1 MKRFKW
7 VISGLA
13 MPLAAVFVIAAG
25 PRHSPAPASPQLI
38 DNTTFFDA
46 NNLQMF
52 VGNTGSFAY
61 DRTALLGKNDGL
73 YYPKGTNTSVI
84 YAAGMW
90 MGAKVN
96 GAVRTAAAE
105 YANDFV
111 PGPMSNGTFQSD
123 RGSYRVYVINKG
135 DTRETSEDYRT
146 WPFDDGAP
154 ALKAADG
161 SDSLDA
167 EGNRI
172 PFLLGDQALWSVYN
186 DASVAGRESDPGSG
200 SAGPMG
206 VEIQHY
212 VFGYARAGALGNTI
226 FMQYKIINKGGNL
239 LEDTYIS
246 LWADP
251 DLGDAG
257 DDFVGCDTTLSIGYC
272 YNADNADASYG
283 DKAPA
288 AGFDFFQGPIVPA
301 PGVTDTILIDGKS
314 IEVVGY
320 EELPMTSFNQ
330 YINGTDPSNNLET
343 YNYMQ
348 GLTIDG
354 DPQIN
359 PTTGQATTFMLSG
372 DPVTGTGWLD
382 NNAADRRYMMTSG
395 PFTMHPGD
403 TQVVVAAVIVA
414 QGDNNLSSI
423 ERLRE
428 TDRIAQNV
436 FDANF
441 NIPGPP
447 PPPAVWTIPY
457 DGEVLVLWGPQA
469 DGDVQESYGPP
480 EEEGGDPVLL
490 QRFVHE
496 GFNVYQGASNAGP
509 WTKIATYD
517 VNNGVQRI
525 YNDVDNPNG
534 KERIVV
540 QRGSD
545 NGLTHEL
552 RVTQDRVRGGAIVNN
567 RPYYFTVTAYNY
579 DEVNAVPFADEL
591 GNAFGIISEAF
602 ETLPSSPP
610 EGVTPL
616 SQTGLLVD
624 TADHP
629 TGLADGAV
637 YVDYIDPLAITGDS
651 YRLNINP
658 DFTWNLRNTTDGVNL
673 LTNQGANISPSTTEG
688 FVLRLVNPAPGLRGA
703 AEHEGWD
710 VTGGARRFTWAGGDG
725 FHFEGFNG
733 AMGWDSPCY
742 FFGACD
748 SKDIPPDQIVNV
760 ELRLAAV
767 DADGNWDPNDP
778 NVSHGYRYLRA
789 AGAPAL
795 PEFEPYIINPN
806 VNYGFQDYG
815 KTVFFSAWDMDA
827 TPPARL
833 SIGYLENNVPGGL
846 VDGKYWPPLTG
857 TADNT
862 AGSGPREWLWIFK
875 SPYTETP
882 NPEFTGSALTD
893 PMAIMYFGTILR
905 RNAPPYSPG
914 GTGEDKII
922 FYANHVFGPNDV
934 FEFTTVPPGE
944 GDGSVIANAVDDVYP
959 VPNPYYNLT
968 SLELDQFRRQI
979 KFVNLPPAMT
989 TVRIFNLAGDCVRVL
1004 TKDNAGS
1011 AELVWDVLT
1020 ETGLPVASGMYIYH
1034 VEAEGI
1040 GTKIGKI
1047 AVFTE
1052 VEQLNTY

>member
-1 MKRFKW
+1 MKRWTW
-7 VISGLA
+7 VASGLV
-13 MPLAAVFVIAAG
+13 MPLAAVFIMAAG

-46 NNLQMF
+46 NNLLMF

-105 YANDFV
+105 YANDYV
-111 PGPMSNGTFQSD
+111 PGPMVDGTFQSD

-135 DTRETSEDYRT
+135 DTRESNEDYRT

-161 SDSLDA
+161 SDSLDG

-172 PFLLGDQALWSVYN
+172 PLLLGDQALWSVYN
-186 DASVAGRESDPGSG
+186 DASIAGRESDPGSG

-212 VFGYARAGALGNTI
+212 VFGYARSGALGNTI

-257 DDFVGCDTTLSIGYC
+257 DDFVGCDTTLSIGFC
-272 YNADNADASYG
+272 YNADNSDASYG

-288 AGFDFFQGPIVPA
+288 TGFDFFQGPIVPS
-301 PGVTDTILIDGKS
+301 PGVTDTVLIDGKS
-314 IEVVGY
+314 REVVGF
-320 EELPMTSFNQ
+320 EELPMTSFNK

-348 GLTIDG
+348 GLEIDG
-354 DPQIN
+354 TPHIN
-359 PTTGQATTFMLSG
+359 PTTGQATKFFMSG
-372 DPVTGTGWLD
+372 DPVTGTGELD

-395 PFTMHPGD
+395 PFTMNPGD
-403 TQVVVAAVIVA
+403 TQVVVAAVLVA
-414 QGDNNLSSI
+414 QGDNNLSSV
-423 ERLRE
+423 ERLRDN
-428 TDRIAQNV
+428 DRIAQAV

-441 NIPGPP
+441 DIPGPP
-447 PPPAVWTIPY
+447 PAPAVWTVPY

-469 DGDVQESYGPP
+469 LGDVQESYGPP

-496 GFNVYQGASNAGP
+496 GYNVYQGASNAGP

-525 YNDVDNPNG
+525 YNDLDNPNG
-534 KERIVV
+534 KERVVV

-545 NGLTHEL
+545 NGLVHEL
-552 RVTQDRVRGGAIVNN
+552 RVTQDRVRGGALVNN
-567 RPYYFTVTAYNY
+567 RPYYFAVTAYNY
-579 DEVNAVPFADEL
+579 DEVNQVDFTDDL
-591 GNAFGIISEAF
+591 GNVFGIITESF
-602 ETLPSSPP
+602 ETLPSSPQN
-610 EGVTPL
+610 GVTPL

-624 TADHP
+624 TAEHSS
-629 TGLADGAV
+629 GLADGAV
-637 YVDYIDPLAITGDS
+637 YIDYIDPLAITGDD
-651 YRLNINP
+651 YRLTINP
-658 DFTWNLRNTTDGVNL
+658 DFTWNVRNVTDGVNL
-673 LTNQGANISPSTTEG
+673 LVNQTANISPSTTEG
-688 FVLRLVNPAPGLRGA
+688 FVLRLVNPSPGIKD
-703 AEHEGWD
+703 WD
-710 VTGGARRFTWAGGDG
+710 IPSGTRRYTFAGGADG
-725 FHFEGFNG
+725 FHFEGFEG
-733 AMGWDSPCY
+733 AMGWASPCW
-742 FFGACD
+742 FFGNCD
-748 SKDIPPDQIVNV
+748 NPDIPPDQIVNV
-760 ELRLAAV
+760 ELRLAQV
-767 DADGNWDPNDP
+767 DASGNWDPNDE
-778 NVSHGYRYLRA
+778 NVSHAYRYVRGA
-789 AGAPAL
+789 TSAPAK
-795 PEFEPYIINPN
+795 PEFGPFITNTS
-806 VNYGFQDYG
+806 VNYAYQDYG
-815 KTVFFSAWDMDA
+815 KTCFLSAWNVDVD
-827 TPPARL
+827 PPQRL
-833 SIGYLENNVPGGL
+833 ALGYLENNVAGGL
-846 VDGKYWPPLTG
+846 VDGKYWPPLFSD
-857 TADNT
+857 ADNV
-862 AGSGPREWLWIFK
+862 AGGGPREWLWVFLDD
-875 SPYTETP
+875 YTETP
-882 NPEFTGSALTD
+882 DPAYMGSTLTD
-893 PMAIMYFGTILR
+893 PMKIMYFITAAR
-905 RNAPPYSPG
+905 RNDPPYSPG
-914 GTGEDKII
+914 GTGEDRFLII
-922 FYANHVFGPNDV
+922 ANHVFGPNDV
-934 FEFTTVPPGE
+934 FEFTTVVPGD
-944 GDGSVIANAVDDVYP
+944 GDGSVIANAVNDVYP

-968 SLELDQFRRQI
+968 ALELDQFRRQI

-1004 TKDNAGS
+1004 TKENPAS

-1040 GTKIGKI
+1040 GTKIGKL

>member
-1 MKRFKW
+1 MKRWTW
-7 VISGLA
+7 VASGLV
-13 MPLAAVFVIAAG
+13 MPLAAVFIMAAG

-46 NNLQMF
+46 NNLLMF
-52 VGNTGSFAY
+52 VSNTGSFAY

-84 YAAGMW
+84 YAAGVW
-90 MGAKVN
+90 MGAKV
-96 GAVRTAAAE
+96 GGGIRTAAAE
-105 YANDFV
+105 YANDYV
-111 PGPMSNGTFQSD
+111 PGPMVDGTFQSD

-135 DTRETSEDYRT
+135 DTRESNEDYRT

-161 SDSLDA
+161 SDSLDG

-172 PFLLGDQALWSVYN
+172 PLLLGDQALWSVYN

-212 VFGYARAGALGNTI
+212 VFGYARSGALGNTV
-226 FMQYKIINKGGNL
+226 FMQFKIINKGGNL

-257 DDFVGCDTTLSIGYC
+257 DDFVGCDTVLSLGFC
-272 YNADNADASYG
+272 YNADNSDATYG

-288 AGFDFFQGPIVPA
+288 TGFDFFQGPIVPA
-301 PGVTDTILIDGKS
+301 PGVTDTILVDGKS

-320 EELPMTSFNQ
+320 EELPMTSFNK
-330 YINGTDPSNNLET
+330 YINGTDPSVNVET

-348 GLTIDG
+348 GLEVDG
-354 DPQIN
+354 TPHIN
-359 PTTGQATTFMLSG
+359 PTTGQPTKFFMSG
-372 DPVTGTGWLD
+372 DPVAGTGELD
-382 NNAADRRYMMTSG
+382 FNAADRRYMMTSG
-395 PFTMHPGD
+395 PFTMNPGD
-403 TQVVVAAVIVA
+403 TQVVVAAVLVA
-414 QGDNNLSSI
+414 QGDNNLSSV
-423 ERLRE
+423 ERLRDN
-428 TDRIAQNV
+428 DRIAQNV

-447 PPPAVWTIPY
+447 PAPAVWTVPY
-457 DGEVLVLWGPQA
+457 DGEVLLLWGPQA
-469 DGDVQESYGPP
+469 LGDVQESYGPP

-496 GFNVYQGASNAGP
+496 GYNVYQGASSSGP
-509 WTKIATYD
+509 WTKIATFD
-517 VNNGVQRI
+517 VNNGIQRI

-534 KERIVV
+534 KERVVV

-545 NGLTHEL
+545 NGLVHEL
-552 RVTQDRVRGGAIVNN
+552 RITQDRIRGGALVNN
-567 RPYYFTVTAYNY
+567 RPYYFAVTAYNF
-579 DEVNAVPFADEL
+579 DEVNQTNFTDEL
-591 GNAFGIISEAF
+591 GNPFGIISESF
-602 ETLPSSPP
+602 ETLPSAPQQ
-610 EGVTPL
+610 GVTPL

-629 TGLADGAV
+629 SGLADGAV
-637 YVDYIDPLAITGDS
+637 YVDYIDPLAVTGDD
-651 YRLNINP
+651 YRLSINP

-673 LTNQGANISPSTTEG
+673 LTNQSANISPSITEG
-688 FVLRLVNPAPGLRGA
+688 FVVRLVNPAPGLRD
-703 AEHEGWD
+703 WD

-725 FHFEGFNG
+725 FHFEGFEG

-748 SKDIPPDQIVNV
+748 EKDIPPDQIVNV
-760 ELRLAAV
+760 ELRLAQV
-767 DADGNWDPNDP
+767 DAEGNWDPNDP
-778 NVSHGYRYLRA
+778 NVSYGYRYLRA
-789 AGAPAL
+789 AGPAAK
-795 PEFEPYIINPN
+795 PEFEPYITNPN
-806 VNYGFQDYG
+806 VNYGLQDYE
-815 KTVFFSAWDMDA
+815 KSIFFSAWNMDA
-827 TPPARL
+827 NPPERL
-833 SIGYLENNVPGGL
+833 ALGYLENNVAGGL

-862 AGSGPREWLWIFK
+862 AAAGPREWLWIFK

-882 NPEFTGSALTD
+882 DPAFSGSALTD

-905 RNAPPYSPG
+905 RNDPPYSPG
-914 GTGEDKII
+914 GSGEDKLI
-922 FYANHVFGPNDV
+922 FYANHVFGPSDV
-934 FEFTTVPPGE
+934 FDFTTIAP
-944 GDGSVIANAVDDVYP
+944 GDGDGTVIANAVDDVYP

-1040 GTKIGKI
+1040 GTKIGKL

>member
-161 SDSLDA
+161 SDSLDGD
-167 EGNRI
+167 GNRI

-251 DLGDAG
+251 DLGDAA
-257 DDFVGCDTTLSIGYC
+257 DDFVGCDTSLSIGFC
-272 YNADNADASYG
+272 YNADPDDASYG
-283 DKAPA
+283 EKPPA
-288 AGFDFFQGPIVPA
+288 TGFDFFQGPIVPSA
-301 PGVTDTILIDGKS
+301 GVTDTILVDGQS
-314 IEVVGY
+314 IEVVNF

-348 GLTIDG
+348 GLKITGEPQVDPTNG
-354 DPQIN
+354 D
-359 PTTGQATTFMLSG
+359 TTTFMLNG
-372 DPVTGTGWLD
+372 DPVAGSGWLD

-395 PFTMHPGD
+395 PFTMNPGD

-414 QGDNNLSSI
+414 QGDNNLSSVQ
-423 ERLRE
+423 RLRE
-428 TDRIAQNV
+428 TDRIAQSV

-441 NIPGPP
+441 DIPGPP

-457 DGEVLVLWGPQA
+457 DGEVLVLWGPQS

-534 KERIVV
+534 KERVVV

-545 NGLTHEL
+545 NGLVHEL
-552 RVTQDRVRGGAIVNN
+552 RVSQDRVRGGAIVNN

-579 DEVNAVPFADEL
+579 DEVNQVNFTDEL
-591 GNAFGIISEAF
+591 GNPFGIITESF

-624 TADHP
+624 TADHSA
-629 TGLADGAV
+629 GLADGAV
-637 YVDYIDPLAITGDS
+637 YVDYIDPLAITGDN
-651 YRLNINP
+651 YRLTINP
-658 DFTWNLRNTTDGVNL
+658 DFTWNVRNVTDGVNI
-673 LTNQGANISPSTTEG
+673 LTNQSANISPSTTEG
-688 FVLRLVNPAPGLRGA
+688 FVLRLVNPSPGIKD
-703 AEHEGWD
+703 WD
-710 VTGGARRFTWAGGDG
+710 IPSGTRRFTFAGGADG
-725 FHFEGFNG
+725 FHFEGFEG
-733 AMGWDSPCY
+733 AMGWASPCNFFGNCDSP
-742 FFGACD
+742 
-748 SKDIPPDQIVNV
+748 DIPPDQIVNV
-760 ELRLAAV
+760 ELRLAQV
-767 DADGNWDPNDP
+767 DASGNWDPNDE
-778 NVSHGYRYLRA
+778 NVSYAYRYVRGSN
-789 AGAPAL
+789 GALAK
-795 PEFEPYIINPN
+795 PEFGPFITNTST
-806 VNYGFQDYG
+806 NYAYQGYQ
-815 KTVFFSAWDMDA
+815 KSVFLSAWNVDVD
-827 TPPARL
+827 PPKRL
-833 SIGYLENNVPGGL
+833 AIGHLENNVAGGL
-846 VDGKYWPPLTG
+846 VDGKYWPPLFSAG
-857 TADNT
+857 DNT
-862 AGSGPREWLWIFK
+862 AGSGPREWLWIFLDD
-875 SPYTETP
+875 YTETP
-882 NPEFTGSALTD
+882 NSAYTGSTLTD
-893 PMAIMYFGTILR
+893 PMKIMYFITVAR
-905 RNAPPYSPG
+905 RNDPPYSAG
-914 GTGEDKII
+914 ATGADQFLII
-922 FYANHVFGPNDV
+922 ANHVFGPNDV
-934 FEFTTVPPGE
+934 FEFTTVAPGD

-979 KFVNLPPAMT
+979 KFVNLPAAMT

-1004 TKDNAGS
+1004 TKDDIGS

-1034 VEAEGI
+1034 VEADGI
-1040 GTKIGKI
+1040 GTKIGKL